1 MSSPRPDLRVSRHGQ
16 LAEAF
21 EIFAVGMGPFID
33 TQMHAHFADEI
44 SWTEA
49 AANRLG
55 RPTEHGATDPL
66 FQLLV
71 LRRFWGPVFS
81 ETFHQDLRRLVEQLI
96 DARNRWAHFNLPD
109 DTAYLDRVLLAI
121 ERILAPVD
129 PDSVSALRKIRGRIK
144 NPSITEEAAATI
156 PDVDRA
162 ALEQQL
168 LDTEMAFTDLQSQQ
182 EALTSQLALAKR
194 ANAGRQHRLSQMEQE
209 LLEAAGRSEVL
220 ETYLRNER
228 LARSRMEWLF
238 VGFIAAMLMVMVL
251 LAT

>member
-1 MSSPRPDLRVSRHGQ
+1 MSTLRPDLRVSRHGQ

-21 EIFAVGMGPFID
+21 EIFATGMGPFID
-33 TQMHAHFADEI
+33 AQMHGHFADEI
-44 SWTEA
+44 SWAEA

-81 ETFHQDLRRLVEQLI
+81 STFHQDLRRLVEQLI
-96 DARNRWAHFNLPD
+96 EARNLWAHFNLPD

-121 ERILAPVD
+121 ERILAPVE
-129 PDSVSALRKIRGRIK
+129 PESVRGLRKIRARLK
-144 NPSITEEAAATI
+144 NPTPIDGQAEPAPGIDRAELERQLVDTEAAFA
-156 PDVDRA
+156 
-162 ALEQQL
+162 
-168 LDTEMAFTDLQSQQ
+168 DLRRQQ
-182 EALTSQLALAKR
+182 ESLTSQLALARR
-194 ANAGRQHRLSQMEQE
+194 ANAGRQHRLSEMEQQ
-209 LLEAAGRSEVL
+209 LLEAAGRSQVL

-228 LARSRMEWLF
+228 MARSRMEWLF
-238 VGFIAAMLMVMVL
+238 VGFIAAMLVVMVL